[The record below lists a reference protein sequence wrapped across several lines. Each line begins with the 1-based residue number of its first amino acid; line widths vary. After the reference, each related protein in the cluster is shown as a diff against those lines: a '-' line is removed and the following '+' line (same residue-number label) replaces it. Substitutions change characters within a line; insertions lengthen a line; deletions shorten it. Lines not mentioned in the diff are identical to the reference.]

1 MKPLGQSRDST
12 TPENSVVC
20 GLSPARRLALSPR
33 KPPFPS
39 TTSYPG
45 VGAQMRRNRG
55 AQWLG
60 LEQLAGDEGL
70 GQIKKLDLWE
80 QRCLGGAYSKWNT
93 GQEPWNKRHVL
104 RLVCAFQKAI
114 C

>member
-20 GLSPARRLALSPR
+20 GLSQEIGVQSQKTPFSIYHFLSW
-33 KPPFPS
+33 
-39 TTSYPG
+39 G
-45 VGAQMRRNRG
+45 WAQMRRNRG